1 MNNLVLIVALV
12 ASLFPGLAAIS
23 LAYQLQKKYRLVYLS
38 TYLYFQIFINAFG
51 IYGIS
56 GQVMTRR
63 ILEINQSSFQIIK
76 TIEHFFSFLGLP
88 FFILAWYM
96 FFRLCREISGKNVS
110 RAFTL
115 TYLLAASAIFFAYGI
130 AIILSNL
137 SPFGDAQQRL
147 FSNAILILYAVIK
160 AVILAMGLVQL
171 YRFGE
176 AVTDEKRQRAVRI
189 FAHLNFAVYLVSIVL
204 SLFSRQNDYW
214 ASLYLLAFFSA
225 NLLPLLFWKN
235 YLKNYAVAPSLQD
248 TSPDIMKRFLEDYKI
263 SKREEEV
270 IQQLCA
276 GRTNKEISQAL
287 FISLQTVKDHIYR
300 IYQKTDVKNRVQLI
314 NLIQRYEGEEKRAR
328 RDLNPRPSDS

>member
-1 MNNLVLIVALV
+1 MNNLFVIVALV
-12 ASLFPGLAAIS
+12 ISLLPGFAAIS
-23 LAYQLQKKYRLVYLS
+23 LAYQLQKKHRLVHLS

-56 GQVMTRR
+56 GQVAARR
-63 ILEINQSSFQIIK
+63 ILEIHQSSFQTIK

-96 FFRLCREISGKNVS
+96 FFRLCREISEKNVS
-110 RAFTL
+110 RAFSL
-115 TYLLAASAIFFAYGI
+115 AYFLAASGVFFAYGI
-130 AIILSNL
+130 IIILSNL
-137 SPFGDAQQRL
+137 SPFGEGQQKL
-147 FSNAILILYAVIK
+147 FSNAILILYATLEAI
-160 AVILAMGLVQL
+160 ILAVGLVQL
-171 YRFGE
+171 YRY
-176 AVTDEKRQRAVRI
+176 ATVIPDEKRQRAVRV
-189 FAHLNFAVYLVSIVL
+189 FAHLNLTVYLISLVL
-204 SLFSRQNDYW
+204 SLVSRQNGLW
-214 ASLYLLAFFSA
+214 ASFYLLAFFSA

-235 YLKNYAVAPSLQD
+235 YLRNYAVAPSLQD

-314 NLIQRYEGEEKRAR
+314 NLIQSYKGEEKRVGR
-328 RDLNPRPSDS
+328 